1 MMNIVESQN
10 NFILHLSNEE
20 MNALVSSINE
30 VCQKFS
36 DPAFLTI
43 INYEK
48 NDIIIFSNTIREK
61 AFVSSSPVTEQAI
74 HVSCT
79 LRELNCLRNILAKMT
94 CKIDK
99 RETEQIVGIEIGH
112 FEEMFRCFKSFDA
125 RHEQDIFVYQPQIHH
140 KDIDREPDLAIKA
153 RKLCELYTNLYEV
166 KLYLQKLSYGYGKVG
181 IIVTLRTL
189 VEPSEMTRKTCAKAI
204 SLNQLEK
211 LVDYFDAALKDQDIC
226 NTSLSLDFEEIF
238 QITISKDEDILDN
251 PDVFIMEFI
260 INFDKSSSNYLKLES
275 LVTVSEIKKF
285 SDSICDALQVL
296 R

>member
-43 INYEK
+43 INCEK
-48 NDIIIFSNTIREK
+48 NDITIFSNTIKQK
-61 AFVSSSPVTEQAI
+61 ALVSISAVTEQTI

-79 LRELNCLRNILAKMT
+79 LRELVCLQNILANMW
-94 CKIDK
+94 KIDE
-99 RETEQIVGIEIGH
+99 RETEQILGIEIGH
-112 FEEMFRCFKSFDA
+112 FEEMLRCFKSFNA
-125 RHEQDIFVYQPQIHH
+125 KHEQDIFVYQPQIHQE
-140 KDIDREPDLAIKA
+140 DIDREPDLAVKV

-166 KLYLQKLSYGYGKVG
+166 KLYLQKLSYGYGKIG

-211 LVDYFDAALKDQDIC
+211 LVDYFDAVLKDQYIC

-251 PDVFIMEFI
+251 PNVFIMEFI

-285 SDSICDALQVL
+285 SDSIYDALQVL